1 MKPAHWKDWNT
12 DMTEE
17 ATELDPIDPSDAL
30 NQLRRLVSRNQDKG
44 VTEEVTWDLMDVFG
58 ALDSHLDEG
67 GALPDQWRNRKRGRP
82 RATEEGEKLDGV
94 THGTRS
100 GYNKGC
106 RCNQCRRANR
116 EHAAAFLAQQRSNR

>member
-1 MKPAHWKDWNT
+1 MT
-12 DMTEE
+12 DETTEFNS
-17 ATELDPIDPSDAL
+17 SDAL
-30 NQLRRLVSRNQDKG
+30 NEVRRLIARNQDRG
-44 VTEEVTWDLMDVFG
+44 VTEEVTWDLMEVFG

-94 THGTRS
+94 THGSRS

-116 EHAAAFLAQQRSNR
+116 EHAADFLAKQKETSR